1 MDWREGADERVHCL
15 CKTCRNYFST
25 SKKAYTNF
33 WIHLERR
40 HSEEW
45 KQFHNKANQPCSHSQ
60 QQASIT
66 AFTTETKIHPSRQA
80 TLDRLATRMLVT
92 GNIPLIFFRN
102 PEWKEF
108 VKVIIPG
115 YKAPTDFT
123 MRRRHIGEEYDQ
135 IKMLECPTKINIGS
149 LYWHRLHVTYWESL
163 LLRPTLNDAS
173 AQR

>member
-1 MDWREGADERVHCL
+1 MMRKLRMTKKLQQLARILINHPILIQFQLSSRTHFLPGEKSSSWIGVRL
-15 CKTCRNYFST
+15 QT
-25 SKKAYTNF
+25 SEFIAFAKRAG
-33 WIHLERR
+33 
-40 HSEEW
+40 
-45 KQFHNKANQPCSHSQ
+45 
-60 QQASIT
+60 IT
-66 AFTTETKIHPSRQA
+66 FPHPSRQA

-123 MRRRHIGEEYDQ
+123 MRRRHIGEEYDR